1 MEYNMNFENM
11 NLKIHTVLE
20 VIIVPIIAY
29 GVYLLN
35 DMNKNI
41 QTLNTQ
47 VAVILA
53 ERDVTRDV
61 LKDHETRI
69 RFLEGRK

>member
-1 MEYNMNFENM
+1 MEYNMIFENM

-20 VIIVPIIAY
+20 IIIVPIIAY